1 MDPLT
6 KEAEEGTGIIAS
18 RYIKQLF
25 GNIRE
30 IEALSTQTIS
40 ALKESIGDKENIEDG
55 SAIDHE
61 TSLNEGSR
69 LRTRVGQ
76 LQGHLSRG
84 RIGQTLTRS
93 SSAPALFQPELAQT
107 PKIANVLLSH
117 LPYLSLYY
125 PYITAFPSVPSTL
138 NDLCAQNPRFKSFL
152 HTQEQD
158 PRCKRLGLSHWLL
171 TVVQRIPR
179 WTILIE
185 NLIKVTDDPQ
195 ENQGLVRA
203 HAMAEKVA
211 DNINTRLKEQTAML
225 TLVNLQKAFSGL
237 SKPLVAPAR
246 RLVKKGESE
255 GLVRGGSD
263 SSLAVDVRC
272 PMSHVR

>member
-6 KEAEEGTGIIAS
+6 KEVEDGTEVVAL

-30 IEALSTQTIS
+30 IEALSAQTIS
-40 ALKESIGDKENIEDG
+40 SLKESIGDKQNIEDG
-55 SAIDHE
+55 SVIDHE
-61 TSLNEGSR
+61 TSLDEGSR

-76 LQGHLSRG
+76 LQGHLPRGRIG

-93 SSAPALFQPELAQT
+93 SSAPALFQPGLSLA
-107 PKIANVLLSH
+107 PKISNVLLSH

-125 PYITAFPSVPSTL
+125 PYITAFPSIPSTL
-138 NDLCAQNPRFKSFL
+138 NDLCVQNPRFKSFL
-152 HTQEQD
+152 HAQEQD

-195 ENQGLVRA
+195 EKQGLIRA

-255 GLVRGGSD
+255 GLVHASGGL
-263 SSLAVDVRC
+263 SSTVNTR
-272 PMSHVR
+272 